1 MSREGLPEEI
11 EEQVNK
17 EFNSRHFCTQVLYIP
32 FTQTHL
38 DTDAF
43 IHRRFYTQAPLHTD
57 AFTCRRFY
65 THDTFTQTLLDTD
78 AFTHRRF

>member
-1 MSREGLPEEI
+1 MKLRLLH
-11 EEQVNK
+11 QTFLHTN
-17 EFNSRHFCTQVLYIP
+17 TYIP